1 MRSDFDQKSRKT
13 SKRDFHLDILYVKR
27 KTENSF
33 PPLLFSKVSVFLSFV
48 IILINPLSQTMGSL
62 WLVPWARV
70 ELKANLNTIFK
81 ISNWKII
88 VTYIRRI
95 SNTYFFMK
103 KYNAEEK
110 KKNTYSFKSYQH
122 PPLCNL
128 SKESMKDI
136 FHLVKSIRF
145 RTAETAVK
153 RPKEKI

>member
-70 ELKANLNTIFK
+70 ELKANLNTIF
-81 ISNWKII
+81 
-88 VTYIRRI
+88 
-95 SNTYFFMK
+95 
-103 KYNAEEK
+103 
-110 KKNTYSFKSYQH
+110 
-122 PPLCNL
+122 
-128 SKESMKDI
+128 
-136 FHLVKSIRF
+136 
-145 RTAETAVK
+145 
-153 RPKEKI
+153 